1 MKAIVIVTSLMLVS
15 AMLAQGPAVPE
26 PAEQEIRK
34 MPQDLSSAWAH
45 ADARAMAGLFAEDG
59 DLVIPSGDFL
69 GGRSAIQNF
78 YQSVFE
84 HGYTGSH
91 AGSEIKRIRVR
102 GAMAVV
108 DGAWSITGAKDA
120 AGAPRPAEQGLF
132 TAVLK
137 KQGGKWY
144 ILALREM
151 VPRND

>member
-15 AMLAQGPAVPE
+15 AMLAQGPAVPD
-26 PAEQEIRK
+26 PAGQEIRRL
-34 MPQDLSSAWAH
+34 PQDLASAWGQ
-45 ADARAMAGLFAEDG
+45 ADARAMAGLFTEDG

-69 GGRSAIQNF
+69 SGRSAIQDF

-84 HGYTGSH
+84 HGYAGSR
-91 AGSEIKRIRVR
+91 AVSEIKRIRVG

-120 AGAPRPAEQGLF
+120 AGAPRPAERGLF

-144 ILALREM
+144 VMALREM